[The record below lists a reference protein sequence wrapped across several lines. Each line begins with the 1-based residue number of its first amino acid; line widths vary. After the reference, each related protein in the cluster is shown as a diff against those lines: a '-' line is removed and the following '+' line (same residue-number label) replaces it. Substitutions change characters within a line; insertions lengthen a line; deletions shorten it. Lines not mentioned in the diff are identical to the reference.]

1 MRKIM
6 ETLKARLESGA
17 DVLLVSAVGG
27 CGSVPRKLEAHML
40 VGCEGRLCGTVGGG
54 AVEGHSIALAKQ
66 LLERRE
72 SCVREF
78 RLDENGEL
86 NMVCG
91 GAVSVSFVCLCAG
104 DEAAMQMAQHALNC
118 MERGEPCWLAIDL
131 SRGKAALVDQNGQK
145 TGVLPEALLG
155 ELNAV
160 SRQVEIAGST
170 YYVEQL
176 VRNGRVY
183 IFGGGHVAQA
193 LVPVLSSC
201 AFRCV
206 VVEDREEFASRQ
218 LFPDAEE
225 IRLIPSGEWGK
236 TLRIGPEDCICIMTR
251 GHQGDFECL
260 MHALRTRAYY
270 IGVIGS
276 RRKIAST
283 NERLREAG
291 FGEQDIARI
300 VTPIGLDIGAVTPAE
315 IAVSIAAQMI
325 QKRVQNKA
333 NPL

>member
-1 MRKIM
+1 MKAIM
-6 ETLKARLESGA
+6 EMLRARLASESS
-17 DVLLVSAVGG
+17 VMLVSTVGG

-40 VGCEGRLCGTVGGG
+40 VAREGRLCGTIGGG
-54 AVEGHSIALAKQ
+54 AIEGHSIALARELIEKK
-66 LLERRE
+66 E
-72 SCVREF
+72 SCIRDF

-91 GAVSVSFVCLCAG
+91 GAVTVSFVYICAG
-104 DEAAMQMAQHALNC
+104 DQKAMQMADRALRC
-118 MERGEPCWLAIDL
+118 MERGCPCWLVLDL
-131 SRGKAALVDQNGQK
+131 SGGKAVLVDQEDHQ
-145 TGVLPEALLG
+145 TPELPEELLSA
-155 ELNAV
+155 LNAV
-160 SRQVEIAGST
+160 SRQIEIGGKA

-176 VRNGRVY
+176 VRPGRVY

-206 VVEDREEFASRQ
+206 VIEDREEFASVR
-218 LFPDAEE
+218 LFPAAEE
-225 IRLIPSGEWGK
+225 TKLIPAGEWGRH
-236 TLRIGPEDCICIMTR
+236 LNIGAEDCICIMTR
-251 GHQGDFECL
+251 GHQGDFDCL
-260 MHALRTRAYY
+260 RFALQTEAYY

-291 FGEQDIARI
+291 CSDQDIARI
-300 VTPIGLDIGAVTPAE
+300 VTPIGFDIGAVTPAE

-325 QKRVQNKA
+325 HRRVQRKA
-333 NPL
+333 RHA